1 MRPIT
6 KLGCL
11 PCISPRSESQS
22 QPLNTNNSQ
31 IAPPLPATS
40 ANRSTHPV
48 YAQGRQSRNPVLSGQ
63 GNSSRRASL
72 HETATQDALAAAN
85 NAPLLQRSAS
95 WNGNPTGLGKSLP
108 FNPEMLH
115 LMESKTGKE
124 SKTLKFGTPE
134 FPRIKNGEPPIKLFE
149 REGHVLTG
157 KVTVNEARFFI
168 AENKGISTELIKAI
182 ESVRNG
188 GRPLVFGMDLAGQ
201 FIGAPETQVP
211 DAKDNHGK
219 SIAAFLG
226 HVALNG
232 AQQLRMSG
240 EISMMPYEKDHAR
253 HDPENPEKKRL
264 VLINKSGRY
273 GREGVRTEQQLKNI
287 AALIEKA
294 GVLVDEVIFRQK
306 KNGKVTDTLLFQR
319 E

>member
-1 MRPIT
+1 MRPIA
-6 KLGCL
+6 KLHCL
-11 PCISPRSESQS
+11 PCISPRSELQS
-22 QPLNTNNSQ
+22 QPVNTNNSQ
-31 IAPPLPATS
+31 IASPLPATS

-48 YAQGRQSRNPVLSGQ
+48 YAQGRQSRNPVLCGQ
-63 GNSSRRASL
+63 GNSSRKTLL
-72 HETATQDALAAAN
+72 HESATQDAPVAAN
-85 NAPLLQRSAS
+85 HAPLLQRSAS
-95 WNGNPTGLGKSLP
+95 WNGNPTGLGKSPP

-149 REGHVLTG
+149 REGHILTG
-157 KVTVNEARFFI
+157 KVKVNEARFFI
-168 AENKGISTELIKAI
+168 AENKGISAELIKAI

-226 HVALNG
+226 HVSLNG